1 MQARDV
7 RSNLRALAALVTN
20 WGWGGLFDGGG
31 VYCPGRYRRGSCHLP
46 PYLSRIRPG
55 LRAIEITPINESRA
69 RELKDHEQK

>member
-7 RSNLRALAALVTN
+7 RSNLRALVTK
-20 WGWGGLFDGGG
+20 WGRGGLFDGR

-46 PYLSRIRPG
+46 HYLSRIRPG

>member
-7 RSNLRALAALVTN
+7 RSEPATLVTK
-20 WGWGGLFDGGG
+20 WGRGGLFDGG

-46 PYLSRIRPG
+46 HYLSRIRRG

-69 RELKDHEQK
+69 GELKNHEQK